1 MRKVTRLANSARL
14 GATLS
19 GPFVDQPRIFIYL
32 ETYGQMP
39 DVEKRKKKGNVICE
53 ELLNERATVE

>member
-1 MRKVTRLANSARL
+1 MWKVTRL

-19 GPFVDQPRIFIYL
+19 GPFVDQPKIFIYL

-39 DVEKRKKKGNVICE
+39 DVKKQKKRKRN
-53 ELLNERATVE
+53 LNERATVE

>member
-19 GPFVDQPRIFIYL
+19 GPFVDQPKIFIYL

-39 DVEKRKKKGNVICE
+39 DVKKQKKERN
-53 ELLNERATVE
+53 LNDRATVE